1 MSRNLFICHTQAQ
14 LILASGLAL
23 GRFKDDENLLM
34 LFVDFG
40 IKDEL
45 KERLNK
51 TFTRTLYL
59 QSIFPAEFNTA
70 KAKLRWM
77 PEDWKLI
84 KEYLVVSVD
93 RAFGICDHLI
103 LVQKTLQYVYKK
115 NHNVQMI
122 WLEDGIT
129 AYYRDSEITGGL
141 DSNDLTRFIRKVIF
155 KYLLGLGSFY
165 DRDFWGTGGM
175 KHLTSMYCLYP
186 DIVLEPYRTYKKIV
200 GITDEEYLAGLSAM
214 YPKSNLNVLP
224 NSVILVVDKLDR
236 YAFPEK
242 VRTSL
247 SAFISKC
254 KEDGK
259 TVICK
264 FHPRETEVWD
274 IFDGCQTM
282 DKAVGIESAY
292 VSLTDIKDAITIA
305 GIKSTGL
312 MSAKKLGYNTVSLFP
327 SCGEQNENLVKFY
340 KQLNIMLI

>member
-1 MSRNLFICHTQAQ
+1 MKNLFICHTQAN

-23 GRFKDDENLLM
+23 GRFKDDENLLI

-40 IKDEL
+40 L
-45 KERLNK
+45 KEKLKKRLDK
-51 TFTRTLYL
+51 TFAHTLYL
-59 QSIFPAEFNTA
+59 QSIYPPEFNTA
-70 KAKLRWM
+70 KAKLKWY
-77 PEDWKLI
+77 PQDWKLI
-84 KEYLVVSVD
+84 KEYLVVPVD
-93 RAFGICDHLI
+93 KVFGICDHLI
-103 LVQKTLQYVYKK
+103 LVQKTLQFVYKK

-129 AYYRDSEITGGL
+129 AYCRDSEITGGL

-186 DIVLEPYRTYKKIV
+186 DIVREPYRTYKKIV
-200 GITDEEYLAGLSAM
+200 GITDEEYLVGLSAM

-254 KEDGK
+254 KKDGK

-327 SCGEQNENLVKFY
+327 SCGEENEHLVKFY